1 MDINI
6 ITFNSVPHSAYLNP
20 LVALKRYRTLSED
33 EDIIGYYG
41 IITLP
46 VQDASQSGVE
56 ADAESRAVC
65 SDCSFEYGTKDCIGC
80 EHNPIRTA

>member
-1 MDINI
+1 MK
-6 ITFNSVPHSAYLNP
+6 Y
-20 LVALKRYRTLSED
+20 LSEISK
-33 EDIIGYYG
+33 IIDRHRAEVV
-41 IITLP
+41 ITCEKTCWCWD
-46 VQDASQSGVE
+46 VEAAICGHEEVASQSGVE